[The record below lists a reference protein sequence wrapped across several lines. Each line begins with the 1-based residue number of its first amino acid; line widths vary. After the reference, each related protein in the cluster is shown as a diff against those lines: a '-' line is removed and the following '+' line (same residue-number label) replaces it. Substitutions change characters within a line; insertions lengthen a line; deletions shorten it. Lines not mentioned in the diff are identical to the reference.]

1 MTDRHVPAGDARGD
15 GTGDESAAARQVLD
29 ARLVPAASTCWAV
42 TIVAVGA
49 GRAAGV
55 VAGIALVV
63 VALGSWALLWTGI
76 AHRTERRRVL
86 TTAVVGVALLGVAFA
101 FAGAWRE
108 HQVSTHPLR
117 AVPAAATVRVVV
129 TPSDDP
135 KPVRGSGSGAG
146 RLWVLRAELHEY
158 EYRGRSVRAG
168 GSVVVLATGQRWSE
182 LLPGRP
188 LEFRARPSPP
198 RQRDLTVVTLRPVGE
213 PVAVGALPWWQAA
226 AARVRAD
233 LAEAAS
239 GALGP
244 EAAGALPALV
254 VGDTSGVTDRV
265 HAEFVAAGL
274 QHLTVVSG
282 ANFTIVLSGVLALAR
297 LLTLGPRISLL
308 VATAAL
314 VSFVVLA
321 RPDPSVLRAAA
332 MGSVTLLAL
341 LTGRRKQAL
350 PALCAAVIGLLLWR
364 PELAV
369 QAGFAL
375 SVLATGALL
384 LLAPSW
390 SDYLRARG
398 WWRLPAELVSVAA
411 AAFVVTAPLT
421 IALSGRLGL
430 VAVIANILVAPVVA
444 PVTILGAVA
453 ACTAVWLPAFA
464 ELILRP
470 AAPLLWWLLTV
481 AHEAAAVPGATVPV
495 PGGVPGG
502 LMAAAIVAAGI
513 CALRVPALR
522 RVVLAATG
530 GIVLAQLA
538 LASWFSG

>member
-1 MTDRHVPAGDARGD
+1 MTEHRGPAGDAPGD
-15 GTGDESAAARQVLD
+15 GTGDESGAARKVLD
-29 ARLVPAASTCWAV
+29 ARLVPAAVTCWSV

-55 VAGIALVV
+55 GAGLALVA
-63 VALGSWALLWTGI
+63 VALGSWALLWAGI
-76 AHRTERRRVL
+76 AHRSERRRVVA
-86 TTAVVGVALLGVAFA
+86 TALVGVSLLGAAFA

-135 KPVRGSGSGAG
+135 KPVRGSGSGGG
-146 RLWVLRAELHEY
+146 RLWVLRAELAEY
-158 EYRGRSVRAG
+158 EYLGRTTRVG
-168 GSVVVLATGQRWSE
+168 GSVVVLATGPRWSE

-188 LEFRARPSPP
+188 LEFRARPAPP
-198 RQRDLTVVTLRPVGE
+198 RQRDLTVVTLRPVGG
-213 PVAVGALPWWQAA
+213 PVPVGALPWWQAS

-233 LAEAAS
+233 LAEAAA

-244 EAAGALPALV
+244 DAAGALPALV

-297 LLTLGPRISLL
+297 LLTLGPRVSLL
-308 VATAAL
+308 VAAAAL
-314 VSFVVLA
+314 VSFVVVA

-341 LTGRRKQAL
+341 VTGRRKQAL

-384 LLAPSW
+384 LLAPGW
-390 SDYLRARG
+390 ADYLRARG

-430 VAVIANILVAPVVA
+430 VAVIANILVAPVIA

-453 ACTAVWLPAFA
+453 ACAACWAPVLA
-464 ELILRP
+464 ELLLRP
-470 AAPLLWWLLTV
+470 AAPPLWWLLTV
-481 AHEAAAVPGATVPV
+481 AREAAAVPGAMIAV
-495 PGGVPGG
+495 PGGAASG
-502 LMAAAIVAAGI
+502 LVAALIVTTGI
-513 CALRVPALR
+513 CLLRAPPTR
-522 RVVLAATG
+522 RAVLAVTAGVLAAH
-530 GIVLAQLA
+530 LA
-538 LASWFSG
+538 LSVFLR